1 MLARLVRFLVVVALF
16 AWAFGGCSGSDASL
30 ATLSIASADSLT
42 PAPGQTV
49 TLTVRAVMTDGT
61 SIDVSD
67 RVECHLTA
75 QNPPG
80 ALAGLVFTAARSGT
94 TDVACA
100 FNGKTGTIGITVPGA
115 LRVTAAQIQRGTID
129 PNTKIEVSAIVFA
142 LDPDGKYTNF
152 WAQDPGAGPYSGIY
166 FRDVR
171 KLAVDAGAPDAD
183 AGVEARPVAEG
194 DVVTVTG
201 TYIERLGRSV
211 VSWESLAKT
220 GSDMPKPD
228 VVALAMVDPATWDGC
243 FIETRDV
250 VVTNAA
256 VDAYTW
262 QIGDAASPGGATL
275 LVETLLYAVRPTMGD
290 HFAAIRGP
298 LYVQNIGDAGAR
310 EVAMTPRR
318 AEDLQR

>member
-1 MLARLVRFLVVVALF
+1 MLARLVRFLVVALF
-16 AWAFGGCSGSDASL
+16 VCAFGGCSGSDASL

-67 RVECHLTA
+67 RVDCRLTA

-80 ALAGLVFTAARSGT
+80 SLAGLVFTAARSGT
-94 TDVACA
+94 TDVVCA
-100 FNGKTGTIGITVPGA
+100 FNGKMGTIGITVPGA
-115 LRVTAAQIQRGTID
+115 LHVTAAQIQRGTID

-152 WAQDPGAGPYSGIY
+152 WAQDPGAGPSSGIY

-171 KLAVDAGAPDAD
+171 KLAAD
-183 AGVEARPVAEG
+183 AGVPDAGVDARPVAEG

-211 VSWESLAKT
+211 VSWESFTKT
-220 GSDMPKPD
+220 GSDVPKPD
-228 VVALAMVDPATWDGC
+228 VVALAMVDPAIWDGC

-310 EVAMTPRR
+310 EVAIAPRR